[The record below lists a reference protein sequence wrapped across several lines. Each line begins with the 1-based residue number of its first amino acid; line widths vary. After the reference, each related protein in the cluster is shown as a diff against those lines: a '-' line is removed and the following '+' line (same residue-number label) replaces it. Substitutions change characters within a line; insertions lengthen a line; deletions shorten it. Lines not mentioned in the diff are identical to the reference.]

1 MDIRRSFYDIIWIYL
16 NIKKILVK
24 KLGGIIMLYN
34 DIMKDARAV
43 IGKKCRVCKECNG
56 IMCKG
61 EIPGVG
67 GKDTGEAFSNSYIK
81 LKEIKINMDT
91 IYEFKEVDTS
101 IELFGKTF
109 HYPIFAAPIGGL
121 NLHYSE
127 VLNDETYSK
136 AITLGCK
143 LGGTVG
149 FTGDGVKDE
158 FYELPLKAIK
168 EVDGYGIPTIKPWKK
183 DEILRKVRQAEEAG
197 ALAIAMDV
205 DAAGLAI
212 LAAAGKPVSPKSVEE
227 LKEIISSTKLPFIIK
242 GIMTAKGA
250 LKALEAGA
258 YGIVV
263 SNHGGRV
270 LDQTP
275 ATVEVLPEIV
285 KAVKGKMKIFIDGGI
300 RTGIDVV
307 KVLALGADAVLIGR
321 PYAVAAYGGGAEGVQ
336 IYTEKIGKE
345 LRDTMIMT
353 GCTKLS
359 DIDETVIFKPSNS

>member
-1 MDIRRSFYDIIWIYL
+1 ME
-16 NIKKILVK
+16 
-24 KLGGIIMLYN
+24 YN
-34 DIMKDARAV
+34 DILKTARDA

-56 IMCKG
+56 IICRG

-67 GKDTGEAFSNSYIK
+67 GKDTGEGFSINYAK
-81 LKEIKINMDT
+81 LKEIKLNMDT
-91 IYEFKEVDTS
+91 IYEYKQVDTS
-101 IELFGKTF
+101 IELFGKKF
-109 HYPIFAAPIGGL
+109 RYPVFAAPIGGL
-121 NLHYSE
+121 NLHYSD
-127 VLNDETYSK
+127 VLNDETYSS
-136 AITLGCK
+136 AIVSGCK
-143 LGGTVG
+143 EGGGAG

-158 FYELPLKAIK
+158 FFQRPLKAIQ
-168 EVDGYGIPTIKPWKK
+168 EAEGWGIPTIKPWKK
-183 DEILRKVRQAEEAG
+183 DEILRKVKLAEAAG

-275 ATVEVLPEIV
+275 ATVEVLPEIA
-285 KAVKGKMKIFIDGGI
+285 KAVKGKLKIFIDGGI

-321 PYAVAAYGGGAEGVQ
+321 PYAVAAYGGGAEAVAL
-336 IYTEKIGKE
+336 YTEKIGKE

-353 GCTKLS
+353 GCSTLA
-359 DIDETVIFKPSNS
+359 DINTEVVFK

>member
-1 MDIRRSFYDIIWIYL
+1 MDYNS
-16 NIKKILVK
+16 IL
-24 KLGGIIMLYN
+24 
-34 DIMKDARAV
+34 KDAKET

-56 IMCKG
+56 IVCRG

-67 GKDTGEAFSNSYIK
+67 GKGTGEGFSINYAK

-91 IYEFKEVDTS
+91 IYDFKEVDTS
-101 IELFGKTF
+101 VELFGKKF
-109 HYPIFAAPIGGL
+109 AYPIFAAPIGGL
-121 NLHYSE
+121 NLHYSD
-127 VLNDETYSK
+127 VLNDETYSR
-136 AITLGCK
+136 AIVSGCK
-143 LGGTVG
+143 MAGAAG

-158 FYELPLKAIK
+158 FYDLPLKTIEEA
-168 EVDGYGIPTIKPWKK
+168 GGWGIPTIKPWKK
-183 DEILRKVRQAEEAG
+183 EEVLNKVKKAEAAG
-197 ALAIAMDV
+197 ALAVAMDV
-205 DAAGLAI
+205 DAAGLAL
-212 LAAAGKPVSPKSVEE
+212 LAALGKPVSPKSVDE

-242 GIMTAKGA
+242 GIMTVKGA

-275 ATVEVLPEIV
+275 ATVDVLPEIAE
-285 KAVKGKMKIFIDGGI
+285 AVKGKMKIFIDGGI

-321 PYAVAAYGGGAEGVQ
+321 PYAVAAYGGGAEAVK

-345 LRDTMIMT
+345 LRETMIMT
-353 GCTKLS
+353 GCSKLS
-359 DIDETVIFKPSNS
+359 DIDESVIYKPSRR